1 MASGSVSNQKR
12 PSPREADLQ
21 SRCRT
26 WAKTTHD
33 IDSLKLTNKVGVPDC
48 LFYAKGRVLFVE
60 FKILNAHS
68 RPIQTF
74 MQDQIKAQG
83 FQVEV
88 VDDVLK
94 FKKII
99 EEAFGETRT
108 LAAP

>member
-1 MASGSVSNQKR
+1 MANFVSNQKR

-26 WAKTTHD
+26 WAKTTYG

-48 LFYAKGRVLFVE
+48 LFYSKSRVLFVE
-60 FKILNAHS
+60 FKILSAHS

-74 MQDQIKAQG
+74 VQDQIKAQG

-99 EEAFGETRT
+99 EEAYGET
-108 LAAP
+108 